1 MKVAAQLLEVRQ
13 HPPYP
18 KWEQPD
24 REGPTSTAIS
34 AVTWVQGNRTKSVL
48 LELNL
53 NILGLSNIHVKPE
66 AAIQV
71 FYLNLFCRWCQDLLQ
86 MQTSEMGKIFFF
98 FFIQADLVFMVSVEK
113 EEKTMITANEFLN

>member
-24 REGPTSTAIS
+24 R
-34 AVTWVQGNRTKSVL
+34 VTWVQGNRTKSVL